1 MNRKTTTIMG
11 LGTLGLVTALAV
23 AGASPVLKTTFGG
36 VAGPENK
43 TETRH
48 IGKASTDSRTEGRQI
63 AGIMATRSDVLAR
76 ASRNR
81 VAARIPAA
89 VNLADFPVLYGY
101 HNVDNTWMTLSGR
114 PGGFFAFHAA
124 ENPTLM
130 ELKTEEDKPMT
141 ACYADGKFYMM
152 YCSRDDDNG
161 ISNLRIEIYDAK
173 TWEHLDSKT
182 ITDENDAWTLY
193 LRQVAAYDPATNK
206 IYTSTWAAGKP
217 IVSINLDDFTYEAHG
232 EPNKF
237 VQTMFMYK
245 GELYGITFN
254 EKKLYK
260 INPSTGEYTEVGVID
275 LPFGIS
281 ADPMSACY
289 DPSTDKVYWVAVN
302 GNSKESW
309 LYTIDP
315 ATAHAELVSRMPS
328 DEHFLGLFI
337 PDAPAAAPAAA
348 TGINFADGKLTFTAP
363 AQTYTSGAA
372 LTGTLTTVV
381 TLDGAPVA
389 SKNVNPGE
397 SVTIDVVATNGFHR
411 FTVATS
417 NAAGTSPERIL
428 NTYVGQDVPA
438 AVTELTLNNDD
449 NANMTL
455 TWKAPAVSLEGGPVD
470 DDAVNYRITRLPD
483 YVVVADNFKGT
494 TFTEAVPYMHARY
507 SYEVV
512 AKNGDRDGAAA
523 VSNVVTAG
531 DTWIVP
537 YTETFETQADFDSFK
552 VIDANNDGKSWSYT
566 PAVQSA
572 YLQGNGTPD
581 VDTGIYEGN
590 GNDDYL
596 VTPMIDL
603 KAGTDY
609 ELQFDSQDQW
619 LVDEH
624 MTILLGKA
632 REVKGDETSIFSQNL
647 NPRRHYSVVFTVP
660 ADGKY
665 ALLLHA
671 DQPGPSVNISLDNI
685 SLTLKGTYN
694 GPAAADD
701 VKAEAGAMG
710 AISNTLSFTAPTKTY
725 GGDALSAISRMEVYR
740 NGSRLPVKTY
750 ENPTPGQKFT
760 WTDTDVNEGS
770 VTYDIVGYNTE
781 GQGATA
787 TVTNWVG
794 LDVPAPV
801 DNVRI
806 TQNEEFLPVI
816 SFDKATAV
824 GAHGGYVVPDDVTYA
839 IFRYNE
845 YNWTDHWEQASEFG
859 KELTLTDND
868 YFSFGQKWVDYIVV
882 AANKAGQSEGAG
894 IGTTIGEPYTMPW
907 NESFAMGF
915 PAKDPWTVTS
925 GLCFE
930 IGDGS
935 GRPAKPYDQDGGY
948 LVYKFYE
955 TWEENI
961 SDYNYINGPRIS
973 IDGASLPELSF
984 YMYHGYEA
992 EPEDLFLKV
1001 YANYDDE
1008 GWKEIGQVPYNN
1020 GTTGWGRVSFPLR
1033 KDAKDIQISFGGHA
1047 ADASAEIYVDAIQ
1060 IAEGNL
1066 NDVTVESISVD
1077 KKRVAAG
1084 ESATVKAVV
1093 ANYGMQDT
1101 ADVKVV
1107 LNRGDK
1113 EFKTFTVETL
1123 AQGATKVV
1131 SFEVSTAR
1139 ADAST
1144 SYTYTVKAQL
1154 EGDSNADNNVSSPV
1168 SIYVKGS
1175 VNPVPENLE
1184 AKDGD
1189 FVALTWNAPATSEVA
1204 DAVTDD
1210 FEAYENFIIDGIGDW
1225 KTYDGDGTPT
1235 VYFGGPEIPNC
1246 YEPKAW
1252 QVWAPEAAGFKID
1265 RFEVLRPHS
1274 GTKYLACWAASDG
1287 VTQTLPNDDWLI
1299 SPEIV
1304 GGTDVSFWYR
1314 MPNEGSDPQK
1324 FEILYSTTDQE
1335 PESFEAFDSDAITF
1349 GTDWQ
1354 YFEYTLPADARYFA
1368 IRSCSEGAYTVA
1380 LLDDLTCTPLA
1391 GSTTELTLEGYN
1403 VYRDNELIAAK
1414 VNGTSYDDKDA
1425 AKGEHVYNVTAA
1437 WKEGESNYS
1446 NTAKASSTGLG
1457 VDGVTTGVD
1466 VRTVSGAILINGAEG
1481 LEVEVVAPAGYRVFG
1496 GIAGNAERIDV
1507 AAGVYFVKVGART
1520 WNVIVK

>member
-1 MNRKTTTIMG
+1 MKRKVTIWS
-11 LGTLGLVTALAV
+11 LGVLGLAAALGV
-23 AGASPVLKTTFGG
+23 AAASPTLKTAFRGTGS
-36 VAGPENK
+36 PEDK

-48 IGKASTDSRTEGRQI
+48 LGQAVTGLLVDGRQT
-63 AGIMATRSDVLAR
+63 GESMSTRGEILKCRGSHKAP
-76 ASRNR
+76 
-81 VAARIPAA
+81 ARIAA
-89 VNLADFPVLYGY
+89 AANLADFPVLYGY
-101 HNVDNTWMTLSGR
+101 HINDGTWNTLSTL
-114 PGGFFAFHAA
+114 PGGFFAFHAS
-124 ENPTLM
+124 ENPLLM
-130 ELKTEEDKPMT
+130 ELKTESVPPMS
-141 ACYADGKFYMM
+141 ACYAKGKFYMM
-152 YCSRDDDNG
+152 YCDRPDGTSR
-161 ISNLRIEIYDAK
+161 LRIEIYDAN
-173 TWEHLDSKT
+173 TWEHLDTKT
-182 ITDENDAWTLY
+182 IIDENDEWTLY

-206 IYTSTWAAGKP
+206 IYTSTWGIGKP
-217 IVSINLDDFTYEAHG
+217 IVSIDLDDFSYVQHG

-260 INPSTGEYTEVGVID
+260 INPATGEYAEIGDID
-275 LPFGIS
+275 LPFNIS

-289 DPSTDKVYWVAVN
+289 DPSTDKVYWIAVN
-302 GNSKESW
+302 GNSKQSW

-363 AQTYTSGAA
+363 SRTYTSDSA

-389 SKNVNPGE
+389 SRKVNPGE
-397 SVTIDVVATNGFHR
+397 SVTIDVDAANGNHR

-417 NAAGTSPERIL
+417 NSEGTSPERIL

-438 AVTELTLNNDD
+438 AVTGLTLNNDD
-449 NANMTL
+449 SANMTL
-455 TWKAPAVSLEGGPVD
+455 TWNAPVVSLEGGPVD
-470 DDAVNYRITRLPD
+470 DDAINYRITRFPD
-483 YVVVADNFKGT
+483 YTVVADNFKGT
-494 TFTEAVPYMHARY
+494 SFSEAVPYKHGRY

-531 DTWIVP
+531 DTWVVP
-537 YTETFETQADFDSFK
+537 YTERFESQTDFDSFK
-552 VIDANNDGKSWSYT
+552 VIDANNDGNSWIYMEGS
-566 PAVQSA
+566 QQA
-572 YLQGNGTPD
+572 YLLGNGTPN
-581 VDTGIYEGN
+581 VDTGAYDGN

-596 VTPMIDL
+596 VSPMIDL
-603 KAGTDY
+603 KAGADY
-609 ELQFDSQDQW
+609 ELQFDNCDQW
-619 LVDEH
+619 YLEEH
-624 MTILLGKA
+624 MTILLGKE
-632 REVKGDETSIFSQNL
+632 REAKGGETILFSENL
-647 NPRRHYSVVFTVP
+647 YPSQHHEIVFTVP
-660 ADGKY
+660 ETGKY
-665 ALLLHA
+665 TLLFHA
-671 DQPGPSVNISLDNI
+671 DQPGPSVNITLDNI
-685 SLTLKGTYN
+685 TLRLKGTHG
-694 GPAAADD
+694 GPAAVSDL
-701 VKAEAGAMG
+701 KAEAGAMG
-710 AISNTLSFTAPTKTY
+710 GIVNTLSFTAPTTNYK
-725 GGDALSAISRMEVYR
+725 GGTLDGLSLIEVYR
-740 NGSRLPVKTY
+740 NGSRLPVVTY
-750 ENPTPGQKFT
+750 ENPAAGQQFT
-760 WTDTDVNEGS
+760 WTDVEVPEGS
-770 VTYDIVGYNTE
+770 ITYDVVTYNSE

-787 TVTNWVG
+787 SVTNWVG

-801 DNVRI
+801 GNVHI
-806 TQNEEFLPVI
+806 SQNEEYKPVL

-845 YNWTDHWEQASEFG
+845 YNWDNHWEQASEFG
-859 KELTLTDND
+859 KEMTITDND
-868 YFSFGQKWVDYIVV
+868 YWSFGQKWADYIVV

-894 IGTTIGEPYTMPW
+894 TGTTIGEPYPMPW

-915 PAKDPWTVTS
+915 PALDPWTATS
-925 GLCFE
+925 YLCFE
-930 IGDGS
+930 LSDGS

-948 LVYKFYE
+948 LVYKYYE
-955 TWEENI
+955 TWQENI
-961 SDYNYINGPRIS
+961 SDHNYINGPRIGL
-973 IDGASLPELSF
+973 DGAQLPELSF

-1020 GTTGWGRVSFPLR
+1020 GTTGWGRVSFPMR
-1033 KDAKDIQISFGGHA
+1033 KDAKDVQISFGGHA
-1047 ADASAEIYVDAIQ
+1047 ADASAEIYVDAIS

-1077 KKRVAAG
+1077 KKRVSAG
-1084 ESATVKAVV
+1084 ESTTVKAVV
-1093 ANYGMQDT
+1093 ANYGMQDA
-1101 ADVKVV
+1101 ADIKVV
-1107 LNRGDK
+1107 LNRGDE
-1113 EFKTFTVETL
+1113 EFKTFAVENL

-1131 SFEVSTAR
+1131 SFEVPTAR

-1144 SYTYTVKAQL
+1144 TYTYTVKAQL
-1154 EGDSNADNNVSSPV
+1154 DGDSNTGNNISSPV

-1175 VNPVPENLE
+1175 INPAPENLE
-1184 AKDGD
+1184 AKDGE
-1189 FVALTWNAPATSEVA
+1189 FVALTWNAPASDEIA
-1204 DAVTDD
+1204 DAATDD

-1225 KTYDGDGTPT
+1225 KVYDGDGTST

-1287 VTQTLPNDDWLI
+1287 ISETLPNDDWLI

-1335 PESFEAFDSDAITF
+1335 PESFTAFDSDAITF
-1349 GTDWQ
+1349 GTDWH

-1380 LLDDLTCTPLA
+1380 LLDDLTCTPLV
-1391 GSTTELTLEGYN
+1391 GSTTKLTLEGYN

-1414 VNGTSYDDKDA
+1414 VNGTNYDDKEA
-1425 AKGEHVYNVTAA
+1425 AIGEHTYNVTAA

-1446 NTAKASSTGLG
+1446 NPATASSKESG
-1457 VDGVTTGVD
+1457 VDNVTTGIS
-1466 VRTVSGAILINGAEG
+1466 VRTVSGAILIAGAEG
-1481 LEVEVVAPAGYRVFG
+1481 LEAEVVAPAGYRVF
-1496 GIAGNAERIDV
+1496 AGALRSPGRIEV
-1507 AAGVYFVKVGART
+1507 AAGIYIVKVGTQT

>member
-1 MNRKTTTIMG
+1 MNRKVTTMMG

-36 VAGPENK
+36 TNGQEKK

-48 IGKASTDSRTEGRQI
+48 IGQATADSRTPHRNV
-63 AGIMATRSDVLAR
+63 AGTMATRSDVLAR
-76 ASRNR
+76 AARSR

-89 VNLADFPVLYGY
+89 ANLADFPVLYGY
-101 HNVDNTWMTLSGR
+101 HNNDGTWQSMSPL

-124 ENPTLM
+124 EGTNLM
-130 ELKTEEDKPMT
+130 ELRTEDDRPMA
-141 ACYADGKFYMM
+141 ACYANGKFYMM
-152 YCSRDDDNG
+152 YSDRNDDEG
-161 ISNLRIEIYDAK
+161 ISYLRIEIYDAK
-173 TWEHLDSKT
+173 TWEHLESKT

-193 LRQVAAYDPATNK
+193 LRQVATYDPATNR
-206 IYTSTWAAGKP
+206 IYTSTWGDGKP
-217 IVSINLDDFTYEAHG
+217 ILTINLDDFTYEAHG

-245 GELYGITFN
+245 GDLYGITFN

-260 INPSTGEYTEVGVID
+260 IDPATGEYTEVGELI
-275 LPFGIS
+275 LPFGLS

-289 DPSTDKVYWVAVN
+289 DPSTDKVYWVAVD
-302 GNSKESW
+302 GNSKLSY

-315 ATAHAELVSRMPS
+315 TNATAELLTRMPAN
-328 DEHFLGLFI
+328 EHFLGLFV

-348 TGINFADGKLTFTAP
+348 KGISFADGKLTFTAP
-363 AQTYTSGAA
+363 TQTYTSGAA
-372 LTGTLTTVV
+372 LTGALNTVV
-381 TLDGAPVA
+381 TLDGTPVA
-389 SKNVNPGE
+389 SKSVNPGA
-397 SVTIDVVATNGFHR
+397 SVTLDVNAANGNHR

-417 NAAGTSPERIL
+417 NEAGTSPERIL

-438 AVTELTLNNDD
+438 AVTGLMLNNDD

-455 TWKAPAVSLEGGPVD
+455 TWTAPAVSLEGGPVD

-494 TFTEAVPYMHARY
+494 SFSEAVPYMHARY

-512 AKNGDRDGAAA
+512 AKNGDRDGGAA
-523 VSNVVTAG
+523 VSNVITAG

-537 YTETFETQADFDSFK
+537 YTETFDTQADFDSFK
-552 VIDANNDGKSWSYT
+552 VIDANNDGQSWGYMESM
-566 PAVQSA
+566 QDA
-572 YLQGNGTPD
+572 YLHGNGTPD
-581 VDTGIYEGN
+581 VDTGVYEGH

-596 VTPMIDL
+596 ITPMIDL

-609 ELQFDSQDQW
+609 ELQFDSGDQW

-624 MTILLGKA
+624 MSILVGKG
-632 REVKGDETSIFSQNL
+632 RDVTGGETTIFSDNIR
-647 NPRRHYSVVFTVP
+647 PSRHYSTVFTVP
-660 ADGKY
+660 EDGKY
-665 ALLLHA
+665 TLMFHG
-671 DQPGPSVNISLDNI
+671 DQPGPSVNICLDNI
-685 SLTLKGTYN
+685 ALTLKGTYS
-694 GPAAADD
+694 GPGAATDL
-701 VKAEAGAMG
+701 KAEAGAMG
-710 AISNTLSFTAPTKTY
+710 EIVNTLSFTAPVKTY
-725 GGDALSAISRMEVYR
+725 GGDALNAISRIEVYR
-740 NGSRLPVKTY
+740 NGSRLPVQTY
-750 ENPTPGQKFT
+750 ENPTPGERFT

-770 VTYDIVGYNTE
+770 VTYAIVGHNAE

-794 LDVPAPV
+794 LDVPATV
-801 DNVRI
+801 TNARI

-816 SFDKATAV
+816 SFDPATAV
-824 GAHGGYVVPDDVTYA
+824 GAHGGYVVPEDVTYA

-859 KELTLTDND
+859 KDLTITDND
-868 YFSFGQKWVDYIVV
+868 FWSYGQKWVDYIVV
-882 AANKAGQSEGAG
+882 AANKAGQSAGAG
-894 IGTTIGEPYTMPW
+894 VGTTIGEPYPLPW

-925 GLCFE
+925 HLCFQ

-973 IDGASLPELSF
+973 LEGAELPELSF
-984 YMYHGYEA
+984 FMYHGYEA

-1008 GWKEIGQVPYNN
+1008 GWKQIGQVPYNN
-1020 GTTGWGRVSFPLR
+1020 GTTGWGRVSFPMR
-1033 KDAKDIQISFGGHA
+1033 KDAKDVQISFGGHA
-1047 ADASAEIYVDAIQ
+1047 ADSSAEIYVDAIQ
-1060 IAEGNL
+1060 IANGNL

-1084 ESATVKAVV
+1084 ESATVKAAV
-1093 ANYGMQDT
+1093 ANYGMQD
-1101 ADVKVV
+1101 AANVKVA
-1107 LNRGDK
+1107 LYRGDE
-1113 EFKTFTVETL
+1113 EFTATVIEAL

-1131 SFEVSTAR
+1131 TFEVPTSR
-1139 ADAST
+1139 ADASV
-1144 SYTYTVKAQL
+1144 SYTYTAQALL
-1154 EGDSNADNNVSSPV
+1154 EGDTNSDNNISSPV

-1184 AKDGD
+1184 AQSGD
-1189 FVALTWNAPATSEVA
+1189 TVALTWNAPATNEVA
-1204 DAVTDD
+1204 DANTDD

-1225 KTYDGDGTPT
+1225 KVYDGDGTPT
-1235 VYFGGPEIPNC
+1235 AYFGGPEIPNC
-1246 YEPKAW
+1246 FSPKAW
-1252 QVWAPEAAGFKID
+1252 QVWAPEAAGFSID

-1274 GTKYLACWAASDG
+1274 GTKYLTCWAASNG
-1287 VTQTLPNDDWLI
+1287 VDSTLPNDDWLI

-1335 PESFEAFDSDAITF
+1335 PENFTAFDSDAITF
-1349 GTDWQ
+1349 GTDWH

-1380 LLDDLTCTPLA
+1380 LLDDLTCTPLV

-1414 VNGTSYDDKDA
+1414 VADTAYNDNEAPAGQ
-1425 AKGEHVYNVTAA
+1425 HIYNVTAA

-1446 NTAKASSTGLG
+1446 NAAIGSSTGLG
-1457 VDGVTTGVD
+1457 VDNVTTSVD
-1466 VRTVSGAILINGAEG
+1466 VRTSTGAILINGADG
-1481 LEVEVVAPAGYRVFG
+1481 LDVEVVAPAGYLIFSG
-1496 GIAGNAERIDV
+1496 TAGTSERIDV
-1507 AAGVYFVKVGART
+1507 AAGIYFVKVGTHT
-1520 WNVIVK
+1520 WSVIVK